1 MQNASY
7 RRCRKCFSGSSI
19 SLLYIYQNFPDISAV
34 IHAHPIFIMAFGAA
48 HMDLSAIIGGTRAI
62 LGNHPVSN
70 MPEVM
75 PGSVEQATEIVEN
88 FKKRREIDIEPT
100 NLWTSLSRYFCS
112 GCYFK

>member
-1 MQNASY
+1 
-7 RRCRKCFSGSSI
+7 
-19 SLLYIYQNFPDISAV
+19 
-34 IHAHPIFIMAFGAA
+34 MAFGAA

-100 NLWTSLSRYFCS
+100 NLWWYEPQKLNTKLSKLKPASEIYFI
-112 GCYFK
+112 

>member
-1 MQNASY
+1 MPVIGDVENVSREAASHY
-7 RRCRKCFSGSSI
+7 
-19 SLLYIYQNFPDISAV
+19 YIYQNFPDIGAV

-48 HMDLSAIIGGTRAI
+48 HIDLSAIIGGTRAI

-75 PGSVEQATEIVEN
+75 PGSVEQATEIVKN